1 MAKSSRKSGGAG
13 KSSGVKK
20 RARRGG
26 AAAAQDDGRRRVRYA
41 VVGLGHIAQV
51 AVLPAFAHAGENS
64 ELVALF
70 SDDAEKLAKLGRK
83 YRLEHLFDY
92 EEFEEG
98 LKAAAVDAVY
108 IALPNHLHREYTERA
123 ANAGVHALCEKPM
136 AVTEEDCEAMIDA
149 CDRNGVKLMI
159 AYRLHFEEANLRAV
173 ELVQSGKIGEPRIF
187 NSVFTMNVKE
197 GDIRL
202 NPRNQGGGTLYDI
215 GIYCINA
222 ARYLFEDEPI
232 EVLALTA
239 RKDDPRFSAPGVD
252 EMTGAILRFP
262 GERLATFIT
271 SFGASDVSRLQV
283 VGTKGNLVLDPA
295 YEYAGELTHEITID
309 DRTRERRFPKR
320 DQFAPELVYFSEC
333 IETGEDPEP
342 SGKEGL
348 GDIRIIRAL
357 YASADTDGP
366 IALGPFDKH
375 ERPTMDQ
382 EIRKP
387 AVKKPELVKTEAP
400 HD

>member
-1 MAKSSRKSGGAG
+1 MAKSSRKSGVSRSGR
-13 KSSGVKK
+13 GVKK
-20 RARRGG
+20 RARRND
-26 AAAAQDDGRRRVRYA
+26 AVAVHDDGRRRVRYA

-83 YRLEHLFDY
+83 YRLDHLFDY
-92 EEFEEG
+92 DRFEDG
-98 LKAAAVDAVY
+98 LKAADVDAVY

-123 ANAGVHALCEKPM
+123 ANAGVHVLCEKPM

-187 NSVFTMNVKE
+187 NSVFTMDVKE

-202 NPRNQGGGTLYDI
+202 NPRDQGGGTLYDI

-252 EMTGAILRFP
+252 EMTGAVLRFP

-283 VGTKGNLVLDPA
+283 VGTRGNLVLDPA

-309 DRTRERRFPKR
+309 ERTRERRFPKR

-357 YASADTDGP
+357 YASADTGGP
-366 IALGPFDKH
+366 IALGPFDKR
-375 ERPTMDQ
+375 ERPTMDR